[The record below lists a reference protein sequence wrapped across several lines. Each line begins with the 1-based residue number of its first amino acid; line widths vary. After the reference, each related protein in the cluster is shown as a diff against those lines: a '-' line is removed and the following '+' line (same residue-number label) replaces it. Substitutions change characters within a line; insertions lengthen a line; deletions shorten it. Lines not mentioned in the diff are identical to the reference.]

1 MVQLGVGSVL
11 NGKYRITKE
20 IGAGGMGAVYLAE
33 DEVLKRRVVIKA
45 LLSDD
50 DPDLVTQSIKERE
63 FLAAVKHANIVSI
76 YDFITV
82 GTHGYIV
89 MEYVGG
95 KTLDQIM
102 DERGQP
108 FDAADAIKYMIGIL
122 PAFSYLAK
130 LGLVYCDFK
139 PQNVMLEVSL
149 FHLPHAG
156 LHGQSDGSR

>member
-122 PAFSYLAK
+122 PASHTW
-130 LGLVYCDFK
+130 
-139 PQNVMLEVSL
+139 QNWGWCIATSN
-149 FHLPHAG
+149 
-156 LHGQSDGSR
+156 RRT